1 MNCEQHRA
9 GYLADGSNAPFDRH
23 LSTCSACKRAL
34 PGLSTT
40 LSALTDPVLWEEP
53 PVDGFDRLLGTIHA
67 SAPQKN
73 SGRRRLWSV
82 AATVVLLAG
91 VATGIA
97 VLRPNDDADWQI
109 ALAATAVHPDAFAR
123 VAGWNTATGTRIR
136 ITVDGIDDLAG
147 DGFYELWMSS
157 PDGENVS
164 AGTFR
169 SAGTIEAWSA
179 VRRADFPRVWI
190 TRESFD
196 GDPSPSGDTVVDT
209 PR

>member
-1 MNCEQHRA
+1 MNCEQHRPE
-9 GYLADGSNAPFDRH
+9 YLADGSNAAFDSH
-23 LSTCSACKRAL
+23 LSTCPACKRAL

-40 LSALTDPVLWEEP
+40 RSALTDPVLWEEP
-53 PVDGFDRLLGTIHA
+53 PVDGFDRLLGSILAT
-67 SAPQKN
+67 SPPKN

-82 AATVVLLAG
+82 AAAVVLLAG

-97 VLRPNDDADWQI
+97 VLRPTDDADWQI
-109 ALAATAVHPDAFAR
+109 ALAATAVRPDAVAR
-123 VAGWNTATGTRIR
+123 VEGWNTDTGTRIR

-157 PDGENVS
+157 PEGENVS

-169 SAGTIEAWSA
+169 AAGTIEAWSA
-179 VRRADFPRVWI
+179 VRRADFPRMWV

-209 PR
+209 AP